1 MYETYRNL
9 SFTCTKRNQI
19 KDKMEENFHKCKLST
34 PIQTDLAFPP
44 LDSFIFA
51 ITKFIMAVLMPH

>member
-19 KDKMEENFHKCKLST
+19 KDKMEEKILSIIKKNWHKLNKEFKTCMRRT
-34 PIQTDLAFPP
+34 MEHF
-44 LDSFIFA
+44 
-51 ITKFIMAVLMPH
+51 